1 MESSKKNLIGCG
13 LGTNL
18 GQIMSNVMKKVK
30 EQAILLGFFHI
41 LLKGY
46 LLKQE
51 TVVVHLSG
59 NLWQL

>member
-13 LGTNL
+13 LGANL